1 VEDDK
6 MEYLLA
12 TFPRPRRVKVDDEYN
27 DRTGDVI
34 EPEAGSHVICALGGS
49 RHRVGD
55 GGGLN

>member
-1 VEDDK
+1 

-49 RHRVGD
+49 RPRVGD